1 MTNIGKG
8 PLEKDLTFLLNDNF
22 KTLLKEP
29 TSKNQ
34 KATSLWTLG
43 CHKPVIP
50 VVTFLTNSSL
60 KLLKTKGLKLT
71 SMMPLNSI
79 IWIIMHHS
87 RSWSTFTLDSLLT
100 VTNFI
105 HRNLFNHQPFDG
117 LSIIINTIKLL
128 AKKGIEVWIT

>member
-1 MTNIGKG
+1 M
-8 PLEKDLTFLLNDNF
+8 
-22 KTLLKEP
+22 KEP

-34 KATSLWTLG
+34 KATSLWMLG

-79 IWIIMHHS
+79 TWIIMHHS

-105 HRNLFNHQPFDG
+105 HRNLFNHQPFEWF
-117 LSIIINTIKLL
+117 INYHQYYQVTC
-128 AKKGIEVWIT
+128 KKRNRSLDNIVIMKITMMEMNKKFSSNILTLRP